1 MDLKIKLL
9 EPKAV
14 MPKYAHITDAGFD
27 LTAISKETIYDHDI
41 VNVTYGT
48 GIAVEIPAGYVG
60 LIFPRSSIH
69 KQNLSLSN
77 CVGVIDSGYR
87 GEIKFI
93 FRYTERSKDISFLFN
108 QETHKLPTDIDF
120 SFTYNVGDRIGQM
133 VIVPYMH
140 CKLKKVDTLNESDR
154 GEGGFGSTG
163 K

>member
-48 GIAVEIPAGYVG
+48 GIAVEIPEGYVG

-69 KQNLSLSN
+69 KQNLS
-77 CVGVIDSGYR
+77 
-87 GEIKFI
+87 
-93 FRYTERSKDISFLFN
+93 
-108 QETHKLPTDIDF
+108 
-120 SFTYNVGDRIGQM
+120 
-133 VIVPYMH
+133 
-140 CKLKKVDTLNESDR
+140 
-154 GEGGFGSTG
+154 
-163 K
+163 